1 MQQVWSPL
9 NLRYPPQILE
19 EIRARLPTSAVVGKR
34 VRLKKAGREW
44 KGLSPFN
51 AEKTPSFYVN
61 DQKQFYHCFSSGK
74 HGDIFTFV
82 METEGLSFPEAVERL
97 AAEAG
102 VPLPKLT
109 PEDRAEEVKR
119 KTLYDAM
126 ELATQYFEASLQGRF
141 GMKPRDY
148 LAGRQLSVETQKRFR
163 IGYAP
168 PERFGLRDFLAEKGV
183 PIEMMVEAGLLYSG
197 EDVKVPYDR
206 FRDRVMFP
214 ISDVRGRVIAFGGRA
229 MSADAP
235 AKYLN
240 SPDTPLFNKGRLLY
254 NYHHA
259 RQPAHD
265 RGTVIAV
272 EGYVDVI
279 SLTVAGFSNAVAP
292 LGTALTEDQLA
303 LLWRLSEEP
312 ILCFDGDKAGQRAAY
327 RALDVALPN
336 LTAGKSLRFAL
347 LPQGQDPD
355 DLARS
360 GGRMAVERV
369 LSTAKPLVDVLWARE
384 LEAGPLD
391 TPERRAAL
399 ERRLRESLALIRDE
413 TLKKY
418 YREEVESRIS
428 ALNPDSR
435 ANRFKRQERGGRR
448 DFRGPAPTTP
458 SSHKNVSPLLA
469 RSPLFTGGSVDSPRE
484 AMILCTFLVHPMLL
498 HSHAEILA
506 DLELEGRAAQMMRGM
521 LLNGAAS
528 GEPADTTVMQARLER
543 AGLTDAADR
552 MISLVR
558 PGDRWMLDPHAD
570 SLRLE
575 DALRQA
581 ITLHRRARTLHSE
594 LRAAER
600 ALAEEDNEAN
610 LAWLREVKNQLSS
623 VEGAEADMDKGGS
636 LGGTHV

>member
-1 MQQVWSPL
+1 M
-9 NLRYPPQILE
+9 RYPPQILE
-19 EIRARLPTSAVVGKR
+19 EIRARLPVSAVVGKR

-74 HGDIFTFV
+74 HGDIFTFL

-97 AAEAG
+97 AGEAG

-109 PEDRAEEVKR
+109 HEDRAEEVKR
-119 KTLYDAM
+119 KTLYDVMDMAA
-126 ELATQYFEASLQGRF
+126 EFFEASLQGRF
-141 GMKPRDY
+141 GMKARDY
-148 LAGRQLSVETQKRFR
+148 LAGRSLSPETQKCFR

-168 PERFGLRDFLAEKGV
+168 PERFALRDHLAAKG
-183 PIEMMVEAGLLYSG
+183 ISIDMMAEAGLLIVG

-214 ISDVRGRVIAFGGRA
+214 ICDVRGRVIAFGGRA

-254 NYHHA
+254 NYHLA
-259 RQPAHD
+259 RKPAHD

-279 SLTVAGFSNAVAP
+279 SLSVAGFPNTVAP

-303 LLWRLSEEP
+303 LLWRLSEDP
-312 ILCFDGDKAGQRAAY
+312 ILCFDGDKAGRRAAY
-327 RALDVALPN
+327 RALDTALPN
-336 LTAGKSLRFAL
+336 LSSGKSLRFAL
-347 LPQGQDPD
+347 LPEGQDPD

-360 GGRMAVERV
+360 GGRTAIERV
-369 LSTAKPLVDVLWARE
+369 LAAAKPLVDILWARE
-384 LEAGPLD
+384 TEAAPLD

-413 TLKKY
+413 TLRRY
-418 YREEVESRIS
+418 YREDVESRL
-428 ALNPDSR
+428 AGLNPDSR
-435 ANRFKRQERGGRR
+435 ANRFNRQGGGGRR

-458 SSHKNVSPLLA
+458 NAPKSVSPLLA
-469 RSPLFTGGSVDSPRE
+469 KSRIFVGTTPGAARE
-484 AMILCTFLVHPMLL
+484 ATIVCIFLT
-498 HSHAEILA
+498 HSDLISKHAETLV
-506 DLELEGRAAQMMRGM
+506 DLEFEGRDAQMMRS
-521 LLNGAAS
+521 LLLDSAAS
-528 GEPADTTVMQARLER
+528 GEPADTTVMRARLER
-543 AGLTDAADR
+543 AGLTQAADR
-552 MISLVR
+552 LNALVR

-570 SLRLE
+570 PLRLE

-600 ALAEEDNEAN
+600 ALAEEDNETN
-610 LAWLREVKNQLSS
+610 LAWLREVQNQLSS
-623 VEGAEADMDKGGS
+623 VEGAEADLDKNGSAGGA
-636 LGGTHV
+636 GF

>member
-1 MQQVWSPL
+1 M
-9 NLRYPPQILE
+9 RYPPQVLE
-19 EIRARLPTSAVVGKR
+19 EIRTRLPVSAVVGKR

-74 HGDIFTFV
+74 HGDIFTFL

-97 AAEAG
+97 AGEAG
-102 VPLPKLT
+102 VPLPKLSR
-109 PEDRAEEVKR
+109 EDRAEEVKR
-119 KTLYDAM
+119 KSLYDVM
-126 ELATQYFEASLQGRF
+126 ELAAEFFEASLQGRF
-141 GMKPRDY
+141 GAKARDY
-148 LAGRQLSVETQKRFR
+148 LAGRALSRDTQVRFR

-168 PERFGLRDFLAEKGV
+168 PERFALRDFLAGKDV
-183 PIEMMVEAGLLYSG
+183 SIDMMVEAGLLYSG

-214 ISDVRGRVIAFGGRA
+214 ICDMRGRVIAFGGRA
-229 MSADAP
+229 MSADVS

-254 NYHHA
+254 NYHLA

-279 SLTVAGFSNAVAP
+279 SLSVAGFPNAVAP
-292 LGTALTEDQLA
+292 LGTALTEDQLG
-303 LLWRLSEEP
+303 LLWRIAEEP
-312 ILCFDGDKAGQRAAY
+312 ILCFDGDKAGRRAAY

-336 LTAGKSLRFAL
+336 LTSGKSLRFAI
-347 LPQGQDPD
+347 LPEGQDPD

-360 GGRMAVERV
+360 GGPAAIERV
-369 LSTAKPLVDVLWARE
+369 IGSARPLVDILWSRE
-384 LEAGPLD
+384 MEAGPLD
-391 TPERRAAL
+391 TPERRAGL
-399 ERRLRESLALIRDE
+399 EQRLRESLGLIRDD
-413 TLKKY
+413 TLKRY
-418 YREEVESRIS
+418 YREEMETRIA
-428 ALNPDSR
+428 ALNPD
-435 ANRFKRQERGGRR
+435 ARGGRFNRQAGGQRR
-448 DFRGPAPTTP
+448 DRRGPAPTLP
-458 SSHKNVSPLLA
+458 SSRLSVSPLLA
-469 RSPLFTGGSVDSPRE
+469 RSPLFTGSSLESPRE
-484 AMILCTFLVHPMLL
+484 AVILCAFLVHPELLNQHAETLVELEFEGKTSQVLRRMLL
-498 HSHAEILA
+498 
-506 DLELEGRAAQMMRGM
+506 D
-521 LLNGAAS
+521 GAAS
-528 GEPADTTVMQARLER
+528 GEPADPGVMQARLER
-543 AGLTDAADR
+543 AGLAQPAER
-552 MISLVR
+552 LMALVR

-610 LAWLREVKNQLSS
+610 LAWLREVQNQLSS
-623 VEGAEADMDKGGS
+623 VEGAEADLDNS
-636 LGGTHV
+636 VVHRDH

>member
-1 MQQVWSPL
+1 M
-9 NLRYPPQILE
+9 RYPPQILE
-19 EIRARLPTSAVVGKR
+19 EIRARLPVSAVVGKR

-74 HGDIFTFV
+74 HGDIFTFL

-97 AAEAG
+97 AGEAG

-109 PEDRAEEVKR
+109 HEDRAEEVKR
-119 KTLYDAM
+119 KTLYDVMDMAA
-126 ELATQYFEASLQGRF
+126 EFFEASLQGRF
-141 GMKPRDY
+141 GMKARDY
-148 LAGRQLSVETQKRFR
+148 LAGRSLSPEAQKRFR

-168 PERFGLRDFLAEKGV
+168 PERFSLRDHLAGKGIA
-183 PIEMMVEAGLLYSG
+183 IEMMVEAGLLIAG

-214 ISDVRGRVIAFGGRA
+214 ICDVRGRVIAFGGRA
-229 MSADAP
+229 MSADVP

-254 NYHHA
+254 NYHLA

-265 RGTVIAV
+265 QGTVIAV

-279 SLTVAGFSNAVAP
+279 SLSVAGFPNAVAP
-292 LGTALTEDQLA
+292 LGTALTEDQLS

-312 ILCFDGDKAGQRAAY
+312 ILCFDGDKAGRRAAY
-327 RALDVALPN
+327 RALDTALPN
-336 LTAGKSLRFAL
+336 LSAGRSLRFAL
-347 LPQGQDPD
+347 LPEGQDPD

-360 GGRMAVERV
+360 GGRTAVERV
-369 LSTAKPLVDVLWARE
+369 LATAKPLVDILWARE
-384 LEAGPLD
+384 TEGAPLD
-391 TPERRAAL
+391 TPERRAGL
-399 ERRLRESLALIRDE
+399 DRRLRESLALIRDE
-413 TLKKY
+413 TLRRY
-418 YREEVESRIS
+418 YREEIESRLA
-428 ALNPDSR
+428 ALSPDSR
-435 ANRFKRQERGGRR
+435 AGRFKRQGGAGRR

-458 SSHKNVSPLLA
+458 SARLSVSPLLA
-469 RSPLFTGGSVDSPRE
+469 RSPLFTGGTAESPRE
-484 AMILCTFLVHPMLL
+484 AMILCTFLTHPDLIQE
-498 HSHAEILA
+498 HAETLA
-506 DLELEGRAAQMMRGM
+506 DLELEGRGAQMMRS
-521 LLNGAAS
+521 LLLDSAAS
-528 GEPADTTVMQARLER
+528 GEPADPNVMQARLER
-543 AGLTDAADR
+543 AGLIQAADR
-552 MISLVR
+552 LSALVR

-610 LAWLREVKNQLSS
+610 LAWLREVQNQLSS
-623 VEGAEADMDKGGS
+623 VEGAEADLDKSGSAGGA
-636 LGGTHV
+636 GF

>member
-1 MQQVWSPL
+1 M
-9 NLRYPPQILE
+9 RYPPQILE
-19 EIRARLPTSAVVGKR
+19 EIRARLPVSAVVGKR

-102 VPLPKLT
+102 VPLPKFA
-109 PEDRAEEVKR
+109 PEDRAEEVRR

-126 ELATQYFEASLQGRF
+126 ELAAQFFEASLQGRF
-141 GMKPRDY
+141 GMKARDY
-148 LAGRQLSVETQKRFR
+148 LAGRSLSPETQKRFR

-168 PERFGLRDFLAEKGV
+168 PERFALRDHLAEKG
-183 PIEMMVEAGLLYSG
+183 ISLEMMAEAGLLISG

-214 ISDVRGRVIAFGGRA
+214 ICDLRGRVIAFGGRA
-229 MSADAP
+229 MSADVP

-254 NYHHA
+254 NYHLA
-259 RQPAHD
+259 RQPAHE

-279 SLTVAGFSNAVAP
+279 SLSVAGFPNAVAP

-327 RALDVALPN
+327 RALETALPH
-336 LTAGKSLRFAL
+336 LTAGKSLRFAI
-347 LPQGQDPD
+347 LPEGQDPD

-360 GGRMAVERV
+360 GGRTAIERV
-369 LSTAKPLVDVLWARE
+369 LSTAKPLVDILWARE
-384 LEAGPLD
+384 TEAGPLD

-413 TLKKY
+413 TLRRY
-418 YREEVESRIS
+418 YREEVESRLS
-428 ALNPDSR
+428 ALAPDPR
-435 ANRFKRQERGGRR
+435 AGRFNRQGGGGRR

-458 SSHKNVSPLLA
+458 SARLSVSPLLA
-469 RSPLFTGGSVDSPRE
+469 RSPLFMGGTAESPRE
-484 AMILCTFLVHPMLL
+484 AMILCIFLVHPELTQK
-498 HSHAEILA
+498 HAETLA
-506 DLELEGRAAQMMRGM
+506 DLELEGRGAQMMRSF
-521 LLNGAAS
+521 LLDTAAS
-528 GEPADTTVMQARLER
+528 GEPADPTVMRTRLER
-543 AGLTDAADR
+543 AGLTQAADR
-552 MISLVR
+552 LTAMVR
-558 PGDRWMLDPHAD
+558 PGDHWVLDPHAD
-570 SLRLE
+570 PLRLE

-610 LAWLREVKNQLSS
+610 LAWLREVQNQLSS
-623 VEGAEADMDKGGS
+623 VEGAEADLDKNGSAGGA
-636 LGGTHV
+636 GF